1 MSVLGHCITR
11 VHISLC
17 DVGLQ
22 IRTVNSQKLSLVD
35 NVRVQYLF
43 QALGG
48 ISRPSPQ
55 TYDPPD
61 RLPCTLCAL
70 NVFYRL
76 GQRVTQKLIYHY
88 HGNVLLINDT
98 HRKLFV
104 VISNQTG
111 ENLCLK
117 GTLEGA
123 YF

>member
-48 ISRPSPQ
+48 ISRLSPQ

-70 NVFYRL
+70 NVFIGWGKEL
-76 GQRVTQKLIYHY
+76 HK
-88 HGNVLLINDT
+88 N
-98 HRKLFV
+98 
-104 VISNQTG
+104 
-111 ENLCLK
+111 
-117 GTLEGA
+117 
-123 YF
+123 